1 MALCWK
7 VVSGSCTILCTV
19 PFLTFQSVHHVKIS
33 MKAVVVDQAIRSSG
47 SDAGR
52 FHGHAF
58 KDSLYARMTAS

>member
-19 PFLTFQSVHHVKIS
+19 PFLSFQSVHHVKIS
-33 MKAVVVDQAIRSSG
+33 IKAVVVDQGFRLSG

-52 FHGHAF
+52 SMGMP
-58 KDSLYARMTAS
+58 SRILYMRV